1 MTVTEAL
8 GERDGDPADPP
19 PARVLSGQE
28 GCQSPERRLGG
39 RFWVLQSS
47 NDEDDSEG
55 EATLA
60 ARDTASLQYL
70 CQTPLSVADRDLS
83 ERSSMLARRQ
93 LKRINRQHVQRMTAM
108 AAMELDQS
116 QGTWSPSSMPVG
128 MFACKSKV
136 KDRPVLEPTV
146 FVDDGG
152 EGWTVVR
159 RRRWSPAIVRHPLD
173 PIISQVSKTRG
184 VGLTGIRAEALSVRA
199 RWGPNGWVR
208 RKPVNKVDLRSDA
221 AIEPKQ
227 VRVGAHVAGRD
238 FRNLLGLAWKRIETG
253 EPVVSR
259 QHAFPSMNGG
269 DGGQGSFNPGRGGFN
284 VGRGGQPGR
293 GGFGTG
299 RGGANGRGWYGG
311 RGAQGF
317 GAGQGS
323 GAGQGF
329 GGGRGAHA
337 GGFGRNYVQG
347 EPSGTIG
354 MNSNNGYQE
363 ENWGGGGGH
372 FQRGVNRFSHIGYNN
387 QQRWNNSGR
396 GGFQQNYRNNGQAQP
411 VRSGLDADLLQ
422 QTVQAV
428 VAAVTAAQRTTEP
441 VGGTV
446 VPASGGNELL
456 SGVPSKNVVAPAA
469 APTTVQQQVEATTQI
484 LADVQEGGSKG
495 KETEGHGH
503 LKKKKEDKTGC
514 FRCKQPGHYIDD
526 CPIPFCDLCES
537 VNHVA
542 SACHLLHAPK
552 PTATMHGYAN
562 EALMFFELPCGAF
575 KAKVENPKFAKVT
588 VDGNAMTIPEI
599 IEQLKRIVP
608 SEKFNWEVFHLKDNI
623 FRVKLPSKQEVQRL
637 KNFGTYICQDRESCL
652 SFDLWSSL
660 EEPLYMLPEVWV
672 RVSGLPSD
680 MRSDYLSLWG
690 VGTLFG
696 KTLDVDMAFTR
707 GGFFKLRFEVETVNG
722 SQEVNMVEATNG
734 NDGNDGAHNGDGN
747 NGNGNA
753 MDMDHRG
760 TETEA
765 TSNNNGNDAS
775 NVNNGIDGMQEQLQQ
790 LDAIQIG
797 SLNVKLN
804 SGSPYS
810 DSILS
815 QNEQLYMYLS
825 SAENVPLKNKNGAD
839 CHADPMTSKSGLG
852 LPMVGA
858 RDPRWSADGQQQG
871 AARGENKQRPR
882 AQCGRMHAQ
891 STPGGAA
898 GLSLVDARRPPSSP
912 VPKADETAR
921 TVGHSEQ
928 LSVDSVQ
935 QVQRQAACIAVGDAG
950 SFVEEVAVGGR
961 REPVL
966 GPQKIWGERESLLP
980 SDKVDGGN
988 DGAIMTTA
996 KPMIGAQSS
1005 DFLGSS
1011 VHQNDAAN
1019 GMGLASQNFNA
1030 IWNDNVD
1037 IRDG

>member
-1 MTVTEAL
+1 MAAVALMAAVGMVAEARKVL
-8 GERDGDPADPP
+8 VPG
-19 PARVLSGQE
+19 RVL
-28 GCQSPERRLGG
+28 
-39 RFWVLQSS
+39 VLAK
-47 NDEDDSEG
+47 DSE
-55 EATLA
+55 ADVVLTLVVLA
-60 ARDTASLQYL
+60 AITCRASLVV
-70 CQTPLSVADRDLS
+70 PA
-83 ERSSMLARRQ
+83 
-93 LKRINRQHVQRMTAM
+93 LKRI
-108 AAMELDQS
+108 D
-116 QGTWSPSSMPVG
+116 
-128 MFACKSKV
+128 
-136 KDRPVLEPTV
+136 
-146 FVDDGG
+146 
-152 EGWTVVR
+152 
-159 RRRWSPAIVRHPLD
+159 
-173 PIISQVSKTRG
+173 
-184 VGLTGIRAEALSVRA
+184 
-199 RWGPNGWVR
+199 
-208 RKPVNKVDLRSDA
+208 
-221 AIEPKQ
+221 
-227 VRVGAHVAGRD
+227 
-238 FRNLLGLAWKRIETG
+238 
-253 EPVVSR
+253 
-259 QHAFPSMNGG
+259 
-269 DGGQGSFNPGRGGFN
+269 
-284 VGRGGQPGR
+284 
-293 GGFGTG
+293 
-299 RGGANGRGWYGG
+299 
-311 RGAQGF
+311 
-317 GAGQGS
+317 
-323 GAGQGF
+323 
-329 GGGRGAHA
+329 
-337 GGFGRNYVQG
+337 
-347 EPSGTIG
+347 
-354 MNSNNGYQE
+354 
-363 ENWGGGGGH
+363 
-372 FQRGVNRFSHIGYNN
+372 
-387 QQRWNNSGR
+387 
-396 GGFQQNYRNNGQAQP
+396 
-411 VRSGLDADLLQ
+411 
-422 QTVQAV
+422 
-428 VAAVTAAQRTTEP
+428 
-441 VGGTV
+441 
-446 VPASGGNELL
+446 
-456 SGVPSKNVVAPAA
+456 
-469 APTTVQQQVEATTQI
+469 
-484 LADVQEGGSKG
+484 
-495 KETEGHGH
+495 
-503 LKKKKEDKTGC
+503 
-514 FRCKQPGHYIDD
+514 
-526 CPIPFCDLCES
+526 
-537 VNHVA
+537 
-542 SACHLLHAPK
+542 
-552 PTATMHGYAN
+552 
-562 EALMFFELPCGAF
+562 
-575 KAKVENPKFAKVT
+575 
-588 VDGNAMTIPEI
+588 
-599 IEQLKRIVP
+599 P

-707 GGFFKLRFEVETVNG
+707 KNKVLRTKIGCLDCNLIPADSDVFIRRGFFKLRFEVETVNG

-747 NGNGNA
+747 NGNGHA

-815 QNEQLYMYLS
+815 QNEQPYMYLS

-852 LPMVGA
+852 LPMVCA

-871 AARGENKQRPR
+871 AAWGEDKQRPR
-882 AQCGRMHAQ
+882 AQCDRMHAQ

-912 VPKADETAR
+912 VPKADETAW
-921 TVGHSEQ
+921 TAGHSEQ

-996 KPMIGAQSS
+996 KPMIGAQSL